1 MRKGHTENS
10 ITSRSESD
18 SILVLVPNWLGDAV
32 MSLPFF
38 DVLRGRHPDA
48 RIFAGCLE
56 YVRPIFK
63 RSGSIDRM
71 IPWERGDGSWTR
83 AAQIRQKMDGAPK
96 VTFILPPSFSSAL
109 TAWLARS
116 GERLGYGT
124 DMRGPLLTQS
134 IHRRM
139 LRKSHLTE
147 AYVRLIDRWD
157 GRATMEIPIPRIGSV
172 KNGIDAA
179 RKAGIEGRYFIIA
192 PGAKYGSAKMW
203 PGERYS
209 SLIGMI
215 SRETGWLPVLSG
227 SVSEKD
233 VSSAIVSG
241 SPVDCLD
248 LTGNSSIDEMIDIMS
263 GAELVAGN
271 DSGAV
276 HVAGALGVPLV
287 TIFGSTSP
295 RWTAPRGPNVR
306 ILSSSAGCSPC
317 FKKECPLGT
326 MECFDEITVEKVMA
340 EVRAAIS
347 AGPEE

>member
-1 MRKGHTENS
+1 MRKGRTKNS
-10 ITSRSESD
+10 ISSRSETD

-38 DVLRGRHPDA
+38 DVLRARHPDA
-48 RIFAGCLE
+48 CIFAGCPE
-56 YVRPIFK
+56 YVRSIFR

-71 IPWERGDGSWTR
+71 IPWERRSGSWTR
-83 AAQIRQKMDGAPK
+83 AAQIRKKMNGALE

-109 TAWLARS
+109 TAWLLMS
-116 GERLGYGT
+116 GERVGYGT
-124 DMRGPLLTQS
+124 DMRGPLLTRS

-139 LRKSHLTE
+139 LRKRHLTE

-157 GRATMEIPIPRIGSV
+157 GTETREIPIPRIGPV
-172 KNGIDAA
+172 KNGTSAA
-179 RKAGIEGRYFIIA
+179 RKAGIRGRYFIIA

-203 PGERYS
+203 PGDRYS
-209 SLIGMI
+209 SLIDTI
-215 SRETGWLPVLSG
+215 SREMGWLPVLSG
-227 SVSEKD
+227 SVSEKSA
-233 VSSAIVSG
+233 SSAIVSG
-241 SPVDCLD
+241 SSIDCLD
-248 LTGNSSIDEMIDIMS
+248 LTGKSSIDEMIDIMS

-276 HVAGALGVPLV
+276 HVAGALGVPV
-287 TIFGSTSP
+287 VAIFGSTSP
-295 RWTAPRGPNVR
+295 RWTAPRGGNVR
-306 ILSSSAGCSPC
+306 ILSSSVGCSPC

-347 AGPEE
+347 VGPEE